1 MDSAA
6 QQELRPPGQSQGQV
20 TGATRDQEGTH
31 CLPEFLTPILAHELL
46 HLRRGDLLTGV
57 LQALAQCFWWFHPAV
72 WYTNRWLSREA
83 ERCCDEQVIAELGCS
98 PAEYAR
104 SLLSVIECRHQLH
117 PVPVFPGMKP
127 VEITSQRMER
137 IMSLKNGLKKR
148 TPVWCWLAI
157 AVLALVV
164 LPGAA
169 DRSKTVAQEP
179 EILQSKQQNDELS
192 GLATNKA
199 PKIGVTPRAET
210 SESDEFVEQS
220 EQKLRELLETKVS
233 MRFHQ
238 RSVQS
243 VVRSIAEEYGL
254 HIAITASAI
263 EYLTW
268 DTVEYHCENEPLL
281 NALESIAEQL
291 GMKMT
296 IVHGIIH
303 FELPS
308 IRSRIRVNESL
319 VLTNQQMPSSDAVI
333 AFVGEVPIRVSDL
346 LVYPSGD
353 FHIQPLR
360 DSDSR
365 LREEYP
371 SEYALTLWLKLLHER
386 FPNYLAQEVFLQHLK
401 QHLPPEVISTGES
414 DAEPEVVRIIQ
425 HQHLRL
431 KTTNDQE
438 LDAKLAQ
445 EFSSI
450 SLIKKYFQR
459 SLTLNLI
466 IGRLYK
472 GDRPFFKDD
481 DIVDYGETILM
492 EARFRKQVSMKYKDS
507 DFLRVIRSISGEHD
521 VPIRLAPLHAEMAIR
536 LSNPP
541 VTVDIRD
548 QTLSEA
554 VRLIVEPRGM
564 TATLTAKGLSI
575 QHTAPETITQEFL
588 SASPAA
594 YGIFGL
600 VSKTGWQPLTTEIR
614 LKDAIA
620 LAGGVAD
627 PTNLDVE
634 ICHLKHR
641 KTPDGLQRHRIL
653 SLNSVLEDASGEYN
667 CVLNDGDVVTVRIDP
682 NARTSVPVNSV
693 GANAAKQTP

>member
-1 MDSAA
+1 
-6 QQELRPPGQSQGQV
+6 
-20 TGATRDQEGTH
+20 
-31 CLPEFLTPILAHELL
+31 
-46 HLRRGDLLTGV
+46 
-57 LQALAQCFWWFHPAV
+57 
-72 WYTNRWLSREA
+72 
-83 ERCCDEQVIAELGCS
+83 
-98 PAEYAR
+98 
-104 SLLSVIECRHQLH
+104 
-117 PVPVFPGMKP
+117 
-127 VEITSQRMER
+127 
-137 IMSLKNGLKKR
+137 
-148 TPVWCWLAI
+148 
-157 AVLALVV
+157 
-164 LPGAA
+164 
-169 DRSKTVAQEP
+169 
-179 EILQSKQQNDELS
+179 
-192 GLATNKA
+192 
-199 PKIGVTPRAET
+199 
-210 SESDEFVEQS
+210 
-220 EQKLRELLETKVS
+220 
-233 MRFHQ
+233 
-238 RSVQS
+238 
-243 VVRSIAEEYGL
+243 
-254 HIAITASAI
+254 
-263 EYLTW
+263 
-268 DTVEYHCENEPLL
+268 
-281 NALESIAEQL
+281 
-291 GMKMT
+291 
-296 IVHGIIH
+296 
-303 FELPS
+303 
-308 IRSRIRVNESL
+308 
-319 VLTNQQMPSSDAVI
+319 
-333 AFVGEVPIRVSDL
+333 
-346 LVYPSGD
+346 
-353 FHIQPLR
+353 
-360 DSDSR
+360 
-365 LREEYP
+365 
-371 SEYALTLWLKLLHER
+371 
-386 FPNYLAQEVFLQHLK
+386 
-401 QHLPPEVISTGES
+401 
-414 DAEPEVVRIIQ
+414 
-425 HQHLRL
+425 
-431 KTTNDQE
+431 E

-693 GANAAKQTP
+693 GANAAKQTPEPSSHTNSEESLHVRIYNVGDLVFPAADNAEKLDCAPLVELIRTTVAPESWSKDKREIRVDQNTVSLVVRHSRETHDEIARLLQALRKNQTAVRLECRLLNLTEETSFHLIQNRCSLQPSGTGQSWALLTRASAEALLQSLNEQGSEVLYVPTIITTSGLDARISDMPQIESSLPGFSISVTPDPVPD